1 MSKTRNKR
9 NDIVN
14 SIDNKPEQNNI
25 NSFSDNE
32 KKEKISF
39 KEKINKHHDSG
50 YQKVIYY
57 ANWKNLISDIKK
69 MGYGT
74 SVKKILGIMAG
85 FAILTLV
92 IGFVM
97 KLNPICYSYVN
108 CRYINSSYVNCKY
121 L

>member
-39 KEKINKHHDSG
+39 KEKVNKHHDSG
-50 YQKVIYY
+50 YQKSY
-57 ANWKNLISDIKK
+57 L
-69 MGYGT
+69 
-74 SVKKILGIMAG
+74 LC
-85 FAILTLV
+85 
-92 IGFVM
+92 
-97 KLNPICYSYVN
+97 KLEKFNF
-108 CRYINSSYVNCKY
+108 RY
-121 L
+121 